1 MSNDSNL
8 RQSIWFFS
16 VTGVAI
22 TIIGTFGYMFLEG
35 WNWVDAFY
43 MTMITLTT
51 VGFGEVHELSG
62 AGRLFTVVLMAI
74 GIGAFAYGFSII
86 SQYLFNMSLD
96 RIARERRMAR
106 EIDKLKDHF
115 IVCGYGRVGQQATE
129 IIRSENH
136 EVVVVDPAEDKLE
149 NLHLDHPD
157 IYYAL
162 GDATDD
168 EVLLRAGIMEARGLL
183 VCTGDDADNLFVV
196 LSARALNSGLLI
208 VARASHA
215 QNESKMMRAGANK
228 VISPY
233 QIGGQRM
240 ANIAIRPEV
249 LEMLD
254 VVTTSSGLELWLED
268 IRVQPGSFLEN
279 KTLVEADIRRRTG
292 VTVVVLNRALQNT
305 TSPSGDTRLI
315 AQDHLVVIGTRE
327 QVAKLEELAI

>member
-1 MSNDSNL
+1 MGNDSNL
-8 RQSIWFFS
+8 RQSIWTFS
-16 VTGVAI
+16 VTGIAI
-22 TIIGTFGYMFLEG
+22 TIIGTVGYVYLEG
-35 WNWVDAFY
+35 WGWIDAFY

-51 VGFGEVHELSG
+51 VGFGEVRPLSG

-106 EIDKLKDHF
+106 EIDKLTGHF
-115 IVCGYGRVGQQATE
+115 IVCGYGRVGQRATQIMRGE
-129 IIRSENH
+129 GHN
-136 EVVVVDPAEDKLE
+136 VVVIDPVEAKLE
-149 NLHLDHPD
+149 NIHLDQPD
-157 IYYAL
+157 LYYVL

-168 EVLLRAGIMEARGLL
+168 DTLFRARIMEAQGLL

-196 LSARALNSGLLI
+196 LSARALNNNLLI

-215 QNESKMMRAGANK
+215 PNESKMIRAGANK

-233 QIGGQRM
+233 QIGGQQM
-240 ANIAIRPEV
+240 ANFAIRPEV

-268 IRVQPGSFLEN
+268 IRVQPRFIFG
-279 KTLVEADIRRRTG
+279 K
-292 VTVVVLNRALQNT
+292 Q
-305 TSPSGDTRLI
+305 DT
-315 AQDHLVVIGTRE
+315 D
-327 QVAKLEELAI
+327 